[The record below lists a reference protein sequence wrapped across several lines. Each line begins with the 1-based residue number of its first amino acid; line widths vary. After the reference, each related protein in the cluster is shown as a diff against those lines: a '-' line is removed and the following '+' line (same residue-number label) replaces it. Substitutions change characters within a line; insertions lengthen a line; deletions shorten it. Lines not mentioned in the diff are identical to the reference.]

1 MLEGLYSAAAGMAA
15 QQTRLDAV
23 SNDIANVNTTGYK
36 PVRVA
41 FRDLVYDPAGRGA
54 LSTTVRTGAG
64 AAATQAGRSWQP
76 GPLQETGRPF
86 DLALSGAGFFEVRRA
101 DGTQAL
107 TRAGAFGLDARGRL
121 VTPTGDLLQPPLTIP
136 KGTAPEDVAVA
147 PDGTV
152 TAAGRRLG
160 RLSLVT
166 VRAPDALQPAGDSL
180 FVPTAAS
187 GRPVAARGT
196 TVLQGSLEGSGVDAG
211 EAMVSMMEA
220 QRSFELASRAIQMQD
235 QILQIANEVKR

>member
-54 LSTTVRTGAG
+54 LNAAVRTGAG
-64 AAATQAGRSWQP
+64 AAATQAGRAWQP
-76 GPLQETGRPF
+76 GPLQDTGRPL
-86 DLALSGAGFFEVRRA
+86 DLALSGDGFFEVRRA

-107 TRAGAFGLDARGRL
+107 TRAGAFDVDARGRL
-121 VTPTGDLLQPPLTIP
+121 VTATGDRVEPAITIP
-136 KGTAPEDVAVA
+136 RGTDPAGVHVA

-152 TAAGRRLG
+152 TAGGRRLG

-166 VRAPDALQPAGDSL
+166 VPAPDALQPAGDSL
-180 FVPTAAS
+180 FVATAAS
-187 GRPVAARGT
+187 GRPAPARGT
-196 TVLQGSLEGSGVDAG
+196 TVIQGSLEGSGVDMG
-211 EAMVSMMEA
+211 EAMVGMMEA

-235 QILQIANEVKR
+235 QVLQIANEVKR